1 MIGGMTE
8 SLAGKLLV
16 ASPLLVDPNFR
27 RSVVLMCLHDENGA
41 MGLILNRPVEAA
53 LVSDHL
59 PEWTH
64 AAAPPEVLFR
74 GGPVEPATALAL
86 ARILEEEPQI
96 PWTPIVHRAGLIDIS
111 RSPGEFDAPIDRV
124 RIFGGYAGWA
134 AAQLA
139 DEIEEKAWFI
149 LDSWPSDL
157 FTDRPET
164 LWKDVLIRQGGDLA
178 LMAHY
183 PNNPSLN

>member
-1 MIGGMTE
+1 MIERMPE

-27 RSVVLMCLHDENGA
+27 KSVVFVCLHDENGA

-59 PEWTH
+59 PEWTQS
-64 AAAPPEVLFR
+64 AAPPGVLFR
-74 GGPVEPATALAL
+74 GGPVEPAAALAL
-86 ARILEEEPQI
+86 AQIIDEEPQI
-96 PWTPIVHRAGLIDIS
+96 PWTPIAHRAGLIDIS
-111 RSPGEFDAPIDRV
+111 RSPGEFEAQIDRV
-124 RIFGGYAGWA
+124 RIFGGYAGWGA
-134 AAQLA
+134 TQLA

-149 LDSWPSDL
+149 VDSWSSDL

-164 LWKDVLIRQGGDLA
+164 LWKDVLTRQGGDLA
-178 LMAHY
+178 LMGHY
-183 PNNPSLN
+183 PDDPSLN

>member
-1 MIGGMTE
+1 MIGAMTE

-27 RSVVLMCLHDENGA
+27 RSVVFVCLHDENGA

-59 PEWTH
+59 PEWSE
-64 AAAPPEVLFR
+64 AVAPPGVLFR
-74 GGPVEPATALAL
+74 GGPVEPASALAL
-86 ARILEEEPQI
+86 ARILAEDPQV
-96 PWTPIVHRAGLIDIS
+96 PWTPIAHRAGLIDVS
-111 RSPGEFDAPIDRV
+111 RGPRDFAASIDRV
-124 RIFGGYAGWA
+124 RIFGGYAGWG

-149 LDSWPSDL
+149 LESWPSDL

-164 LWKDVLIRQGGDLA
+164 LWKDVLLRQGGDLA

-183 PNNPSLN
+183 PDDPSKN